1 MKLRTGLA
9 AVLSLVISTS
19 MIAFAEDNISN
30 VGSTENS
37 KPSEVVTGEIINQAP
52 TEGAEVV
59 QPPKDVSEVEV
70 PPAVVPPVLPPTEE
84 PEVVVPPVVPPTE
97 EPEVEVPPAV
107 PPTEEPEVVVP
118 PEEVPAEE
126 VPAEE
131 PEVVVPEVVPPV
143 EVPVVVP
150 PVVEVKPATLK
161 IINTILTGEGEE
173 DIVVEE
179 EIKDLVAGQVIDMSK
194 YLHED
199 EFVKLV
205 NQVENIQLK
214 EGENELIVEYKFRED
229 VQVISSSENTGIGE
243 NIC

>member
-30 VGSTENS
+30 LGSTQNP
-37 KPSEVVTGEIINQAP
+37 KPSEVATGEIINQAP

-70 PPAVVPPVLPPTEE
+70 PPAVVPPTEEPEVVVPPVVPPTEE

-97 EPEVEVPPAV
+97 EPEV
-107 PPTEEPEVVVP
+107 VVP
-118 PEEVPAEE
+118 PVVPPVEVP
-126 VPAEE
+126 V
-131 PEVVVPEVVPPV
+131 VVPPV

>member
-30 VGSTENS
+30 LGSTQNP
-37 KPSEVVTGEIINQAP
+37 KPSEVATGEIINQAP

-70 PPAVVPPVLPPTEE
+70 PPAVVPPTEEPEVVVPPVVPPTEE

-97 EPEVEVPPAV
+97 EPEV
-107 PPTEEPEVVVP
+107 VVP
-118 PEEVPAEE
+118 P
-126 VPAEE
+126 
-131 PEVVVPEVVPPV
+131 VVPPV

>member
-30 VGSTENS
+30 LGPTENP

-59 QPPKDVSEVEV
+59 QPPKDVPEVEV
-70 PPAVVPPVLPPTEE
+70 PPAVEEPAKEPEVVVPPVVPPTEEPEVVVPPAVPPTEE

-97 EPEVEVPPAV
+97 EPEVVVPPVV

-118 PEEVPAEE
+118 PA
-126 VPAEE
+126 
-131 PEVVVPEVVPPV
+131 

-150 PVVEVKPATLK
+150 PVVEVKPATLTVKHILMYQGVECDVNEEVIGDLK
-161 IINTILTGEGEE
+161 IG
-173 DIVVEE
+173 DIVNNMKFVRSEE
-179 EIKDLVAGQVIDMSK
+179 KGYFDIVCLEESQEVALTEKSEIVIRYNYVGTLD
-194 YLHED
+194 
-199 EFVKLV
+199 
-205 NQVENIQLK
+205 N
-214 EGENELIVEYKFRED
+214 
-229 VQVISSSENTGIGE
+229 
-243 NIC
+243 

>member
-30 VGSTENS
+30 LGSTQNP
-37 KPSEVVTGEIINQAP
+37 KPSEVATGEIINQAP

-70 PPAVVPPVLPPTEE
+70 PPAVVPPTEEPEVVVPPVVPPTEE

-97 EPEVEVPPAV
+97 EPEV
-107 PPTEEPEVVVP
+107 VVP
-118 PEEVPAEE
+118 PVVPPVEVP
-126 VPAEE
+126 V
-131 PEVVVPEVVPPV
+131 VVPPV

-229 VQVISSSENTGIGE
+229 VQVIRSSENTCIGE

>member
-30 VGSTENS
+30 LGPTENP

-59 QPPKDVSEVEV
+59 QPPKDVPEVEV
-70 PPAVVPPVLPPTEE
+70 PPAVVPPVVPPTEE

-97 EPEVEVPPAV
+97 EPEVVVPPVV

-118 PEEVPAEE
+118 PVVP
-126 VPAEE
+126 PTEE
-131 PEVVVPEVVPPV
+131 PEVVVPEVVPPT

-150 PVVEVKPATLK
+150 PVVEVKPATLTVKHILMYQGVECDVNEEVIGDLK
-161 IINTILTGEGEE
+161 IG
-173 DIVVEE
+173 DIVNNMKFVRSEE
-179 EIKDLVAGQVIDMSK
+179 KGYFDIVCLEESQEVTLTEKSEIVIRYNYVGTLD
-194 YLHED
+194 
-199 EFVKLV
+199 
-205 NQVENIQLK
+205 
-214 EGENELIVEYKFRED
+214 NE
-229 VQVISSSENTGIGE
+229 
-243 NIC
+243 